1 MRTLYVLLQ
10 LALYVLSFLN
20 ALDLC
25 RAAQT
30 CQYWRLLAEDNL
42 LWREKCIEENIS
54 ESFVHENRLT
64 SKRFVA
70 CKSPWKAAFMRQ
82 QLIEY
87 NWREAKIRPPKVWRP
102 DKTHVHSHT
111 SISKWSD
118 ERFVPVFLK
127 TFLNVGQFLKMFAAG
142 AKRS

>member
-102 DKTHVHSHT
+102 DKTRPLTHV
-111 SISKWSD
+111 
-118 ERFVPVFLK
+118 RV
-127 TFLNVGQFLKMFAAG
+127 
-142 AKRS
+142 